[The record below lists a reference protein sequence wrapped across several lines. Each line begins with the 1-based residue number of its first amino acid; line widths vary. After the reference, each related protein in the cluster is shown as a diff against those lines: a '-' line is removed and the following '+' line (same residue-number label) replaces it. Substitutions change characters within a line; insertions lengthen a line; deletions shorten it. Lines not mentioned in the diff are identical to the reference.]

1 MIKSRNQIIIEDCFK
16 TKSIYKKE
24 NIVSAKN
31 LLNTVLL
38 GSAMPLSLQASAENA
53 ITETTGA
60 TIAADQQQMTF
71 EYIQEGD
78 PVYVSENAN
87 VWIRSCAKKECR
99 IIGAKHVGDELKFLK
114 FSDNKEFI
122 VIDDGVKQS
131 WMLTRDLQPN
141 SCGKAKVLELQ
152 AQVNE
157 LQNSLAN
164 YDSVLAKDFKTAQ
177 SKLEVLEKENNE
189 LKKQLQARNEA
200 FEDLDAQRREMKDK
214 LQTRDQDMQM
224 RWWMQGAIIAFCGA
238 IIGIICVYIP
248 RPGNN
253 RKKSNRY

>member
-1 MIKSRNQIIIEDCFK
+1 M
-16 TKSIYKKE
+16 
-24 NIVSAKN
+24 SAKN

-38 GSAMPLSLQASAENA
+38 GSAMTLSLQASAENA

-87 VWIRSCAKKECR
+87 VWIRSCAK
-99 IIGAKHVGDELKFLK
+99 
-114 FSDNKEFI
+114 S
-122 VIDDGVKQS
+122 
-131 WMLTRDLQPN
+131 